1 LAVSKAVI
9 TAGGLGTRLLP
20 ATKEIPKEMLPVYAR
35 SSTGDI
41 VLKPVIQVIFET
53 LYGLGVRSFCIVT
66 GRGKR
71 ALEDHF
77 TPDWSFLDLLRER
90 GKEGVARDLESFYRM
105 VESSTILWVRQPKPL
120 GFGHAVYMAKY
131 FVGGEAFILAAAD
144 TVVYP
149 ESYLKA
155 MLEAYNG
162 GSSGVLLLKPV
173 ENPRI
178 YGVALVDGGRVLRV
192 IEKPREPPSSLA
204 IMPYYILPPEIMDV
218 LGGLKPGVG
227 GEIQLTDAI
236 EVLIESGFTFKYVV
250 LEDGDFADV
259 GTPEG
264 YMKALEVSYR
274 YAREP

>member
-1 LAVSKAVI
+1 
-9 TAGGLGTRLLP
+9 
-20 ATKEIPKEMLPVYAR
+20 
-35 SSTGDI
+35 
-41 VLKPVIQVIFET
+41 LKPVIQVVFET

-90 GKEGVARDLESFYRM
+90 GKESVARDLESFYRM

-192 IEKPREPPSSLA
+192 IEKPREPPSNLA
-204 IMPYYILPPEIMDV
+204 IMPYYILPPEVMDV
-218 LGGLKPGVG
+218 LGRLEPGVG

-236 EVLIESGFTFKYVV
+236 EALIESGFTFRYVV

-274 YAREP
+274 YARGP